1 MKTVKE
7 LPDGRTEVET
17 VINGC
22 NVTVVFAKDDN
33 PEVMK
38 NVTDLIMSAY
48 AERIARDAQES
59 AGRERIP
66 IRENAPGF
74 FAFLWINRRFYAENP
89 GNLSPLW

>member
-33 PEVMK
+33 SETMK

-48 AERIARDAQES
+48 AERKAREAQE
-59 AGRERIP
+59 
-66 IRENAPGF
+66 
-74 FAFLWINRRFYAENP
+74 
-89 GNLSPLW
+89 

>member
-1 MKTVKE
+1 MTSTGMDWMAFYYNKVVQPSSLRKIHTMKTVKE

-48 AERIARDAQES
+48 AERIARDAQE
-59 AGRERIP
+59 
-66 IRENAPGF
+66 
-74 FAFLWINRRFYAENP
+74 
-89 GNLSPLW
+89 

>member
-22 NVTVVFAKDDN
+22 NVTVVFAREDN
-33 PEVMK
+33 PETMK

-48 AERIARDAQES
+48 AERKAHTAQ
-59 AGRERIP
+59 
-66 IRENAPGF
+66 
-74 FAFLWINRRFYAENP
+74 
-89 GNLSPLW
+89 

>member
-1 MKTVKE
+1 M
-7 LPDGRTEVET
+7 ET

-48 AERIARDAQES
+48 AERIARDAQE
-59 AGRERIP
+59 
-66 IRENAPGF
+66 
-74 FAFLWINRRFYAENP
+74 
-89 GNLSPLW
+89 

>member
-1 MKTVKE
+1 MTSTAMDWMVFYYKRVLLPYSLRKIHTMKTVKK

-33 PEVMK
+33 SETMK

-48 AERIARDAQES
+48 AERKAREVQE
-59 AGRERIP
+59 
-66 IRENAPGF
+66 
-74 FAFLWINRRFYAENP
+74 
-89 GNLSPLW
+89 

>member
-1 MKTVKE
+1 MTSTGMDWMVFYYKVLQPWGLRKIHTMKTVKE

-33 PEVMK
+33 SETMK

-48 AERIARDAQES
+48 AERKAREAQE
-59 AGRERIP
+59 
-66 IRENAPGF
+66 
-74 FAFLWINRRFYAENP
+74 
-89 GNLSPLW
+89 

>member
-17 VINGC
+17 IINGC
-22 NVTVVFAKDDN
+22 YVTVVFAKDDN

-48 AERIARDAQES
+48 AERIARDAQE
-59 AGRERIP
+59 
-66 IRENAPGF
+66 
-74 FAFLWINRRFYAENP
+74 
-89 GNLSPLW
+89 

>member
-1 MKTVKE
+1 MTSTGMDWMGFYYNKVSPPCGLREIHTMKTVKE

-48 AERIARDAQES
+48 AERIARDAQE
-59 AGRERIP
+59 
-66 IRENAPGF
+66 
-74 FAFLWINRRFYAENP
+74 
-89 GNLSPLW
+89 

>member
-1 MKTVKE
+1 MISTGMDWMGFYYNKLSLPYSLRKIHTMKTVKE

-48 AERIARDAQES
+48 AERKAREAQE
-59 AGRERIP
+59 
-66 IRENAPGF
+66 
-74 FAFLWINRRFYAENP
+74 
-89 GNLSPLW
+89 